1 MTPTIYSFTRAL
13 LAPADHFDALRDA
26 RIPTGPDGR
35 PRMSRTSRF
44 AEAEIDWRGGRWLVC
59 MPLVLSAVP
68 GIERAAARLRT
79 LRSEWLAE
87 YRLLRDEMRYEDSA
101 GGEHRSDLV
110 LQRLPEGLTFG
121 EALAAEPK
129 ERLAAAL
136 EALRGELARLG
147 ISHGNLKPEN
157 LRWSGGRWLPIRW
170 HHVRTEPGGDE
181 EAFAQL
187 LGAVGEAADGPQ
199 RTLSDVQ
206 AAYGMPADRLTGH
219 LWVGHVF
226 EQLVCVGDEEG
237 FGYVDAENRT
247 VIPAQY
253 LWADDFHEGRAAVQT
268 AEGMGLIDKQGRYV
282 IPPVCEIVEYR
293 PEASLSEVRRA
304 GMWYI
309 YDYEGNPVAGPAGTR
324 DEAYALAGKEP
335 EN

>member
-59 MPLVLSAVP
+59 MPLAPSAVP

-87 YRLLRDEMRYEDSA
+87 YRLLRDEMRYDDSA

-181 EAFAQL
+181 
-187 LGAVGEAADGPQ
+187 
-199 RTLSDVQ
+199 
-206 AAYGMPADRLTGH
+206 
-219 LWVGHVF
+219 
-226 EQLVCVGDEEG
+226 
-237 FGYVDAENRT
+237 
-247 VIPAQY
+247 
-253 LWADDFHEGRAAVQT
+253 
-268 AEGMGLIDKQGRYV
+268 
-282 IPPVCEIVEYR
+282 
-293 PEASLSEVRRA
+293 
-304 GMWYI
+304 
-309 YDYEGNPVAGPAGTR
+309 
-324 DEAYALAGKEP
+324 
-335 EN
+335 